1 LRFLLID
8 EIQELN
14 PGLYIRAVK
23 TMPPDEELFKD
34 HFPGF
39 PVVPGVLLIEM
50 MAQAAGKCLAAEDS
64 KRGRPMLAKVTSASF
79 REWVKPG
86 QISIIDARIRS
97 SRAQFATAECCVEV
111 DGQTVAESSLL
122 FAFKPQDQFAPDY
135 HDDVLDRFLNKSS
148 PQHYK

>member
-1 LRFLLID
+1 MRFILID
-8 EIQELN
+8 EILELS

-50 MAQAAGKCLAAEDS
+50 MAQAVGKCLAAEDT
-64 KRGRPMLAKVTSASF
+64 KRGRAMLAKVTSASF

-86 QISIIDARIRS
+86 QLSIIEARIRS
-97 SRAQFATAECCVEV
+97 SRAQFATADCCVEV
-111 DGQTVAESSLL
+111 EGQAVAESSLL
-122 FAFKPQDQFAPDY
+122 FAFMPHEQFAPDY
-135 HDDVLDRFLNKSS
+135 RDAILDNFLKKCGA
-148 PQHYK
+148 PCP